1 MKKFLRILK
10 WVGLV
15 VALLVIGLVVAVYS
29 LKDRT
34 FEAPLPAIKASTD
47 TAVIARGKYLVN
59 GPAHCAHCHVPND
72 KMGLVDEGQMVPM
85 SGGRLFELPIG
96 NIYTPNITSDKETG
110 IGGKNDGEIARVLR
124 YGVKTDGHAL
134 FPFMPFY
141 DIAESDLLAIVSY
154 LRTLEPVKNEVPKNT
169 YNFMG
174 NVVRAFI
181 MKPEGMK
188 TENRPKI
195 LTTVNPDSSTQY
207 GEYLARYVANCV
219 GCHTDRDLKTGEF
232 IGPEFA
238 GGFKL
243 PGEGNMELTLVSP
256 NITPDP
262 ETGIIYNWN
271 EEMFIKRFRSG
282 RTIKESPMPWGPF
295 SRMSDLELK
304 ALYRFLKTVKPVK
317 QDNGPTVVKTADL
330 K

>member
-15 VALLVIGLVVAVYS
+15 VSLLIIGLVVAVYS

-34 FEAPLPAIKASTD
+34 FEAPLPDIKASTD
-47 TAVIARGKYLVN
+47 STVIARGKYLVN

-72 KMGLVDEGQMVPM
+72 KMAMVDEGQIIPM

-96 NIYTPNITSDKETG
+96 NIHTPNITSDKETG
-110 IGGKNDGEIARVLR
+110 IGGKSDGEIARVLR
-124 YGVKTDGHAL
+124 YGVKTNGHAL

-154 LRTLEPVKNEVPKNT
+154 LRTLEPVKNKVQDNEF
-169 YNFMG
+169 NFMG
-174 NVVRAFI
+174 NVVRAFV

-195 LTTVNPDSSTQY
+195 LTTVNPDSSIQY

-243 PGEGNMELTLVSP
+243 PGEGNITVTMVSP
-256 NITPDP
+256 NISPDP
-262 ETGIIYNWN
+262 ETGVMYNWD
-271 EEMFIKRFRSG
+271 EAMFIKRFRAG
-282 RTIKESPMPWGPF
+282 RAIKESPMPWGPF

-317 QDNGPTVVKTADL
+317 QNNGPTMIKTS
-330 K
+330 

>member
-1 MKKFLRILK
+1 MKKFLRVLK
-10 WVGLV
+10 WIGIV
-15 VALLVIGLVVAVYS
+15 VALLVIGLLVAVYT
-29 LKDRT
+29 LKDHT
-34 FEAPLPAIKASTD
+34 FESPAIDIKASTD
-47 TAVIARGKYLVN
+47 SSVIARGKYLAN

-72 KMGLVDEGQMVPM
+72 KMAMVDEGQIIPM

-110 IGGKNDGEIARVLR
+110 LGGKSDAEIARVLR
-124 YGVKTDGHAL
+124 YGVKTNGNAL

-141 DIAESDLLAIVSY
+141 DIADSDLLAIISY
-154 LRTLEPVKNEVPKNT
+154 LRTLEPIKNKVQDNEF
-169 YNFMG
+169 NFMG

-181 MKPEGMK
+181 MKPEGLK

-195 LTTVNPDSSTQY
+195 LATINPDSSIEY
-207 GEYLARYVANCV
+207 GSYLAKYVANCV

-232 IGPEFA
+232 TGPAFA

-243 PGEGNMELTLVSP
+243 PGEGNPDVTLVSP

-262 ETGIIYNWN
+262 ETGVMHYWS
-271 EEMFIKRFRSG
+271 EEMFIKRFRAG

-295 SRMSDLELK
+295 SRMSDMELK
-304 ALYRFLKTVKPVK
+304 ALYRFLQTVKPVK
-317 QDNGPTVVKTADL
+317 QNNGPTMVKTADL

>member
-1 MKKFLRILK
+1 MKTFLRILK
-10 WVGLV
+10 WVGIVVVLLV
-15 VALLVIGLVVAVYS
+15 VGIVVAVYT

-34 FEAPLPAIKASTD
+34 FEAPNINIKASTD
-47 TAVIARGKYLVN
+47 SAVIARGKYLVN
-59 GPAHCAHCHVPND
+59 GPAHCAHCHTPND
-72 KMGLVDEGQMVPM
+72 KMAMVDEGQTVPM
-85 SGGRLFELPIG
+85 SGGRLFALPIG

-110 IGGKNDGEIARVLR
+110 IGGKTDAEIARVIR

-154 LRTLEPVKNEVPKNT
+154 VRTLEPVKNKVPENE

-174 NVVRAFI
+174 NMVRAFI
-181 MKPEGMK
+181 MKPEGLK

-195 LTTVNPDSSTQY
+195 MATVNPDSSIEY
-207 GEYLARYVANCV
+207 GGYLAKYVANCV

-232 IGPEFA
+232 TGKPFA
-238 GGFKL
+238 GGFHL
-243 PGEGNMELTLVSP
+243 PGEGNPDVTLVSP

-262 ETGIIYNWN
+262 ETGIIHMWS
-271 EEMFIKRFRSG
+271 EEMFIKRFRAG
-282 RTIKESPMPWGPF
+282 RTIKESPMPWGPL
-295 SRMSDLELK
+295 SRMSDMELK
-304 ALYRFLKTVKPVK
+304 ALYRFLQTVAPVK
-317 QDNGPTVVKTADL
+317 QDNGPTVVKTAEL